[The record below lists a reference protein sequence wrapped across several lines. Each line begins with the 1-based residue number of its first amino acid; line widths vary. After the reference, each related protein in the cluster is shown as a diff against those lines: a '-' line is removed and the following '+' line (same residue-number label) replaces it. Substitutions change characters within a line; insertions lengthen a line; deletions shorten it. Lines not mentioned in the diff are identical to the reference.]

1 MASPG
6 NNKGFELASD
16 KRSRLRCRGTVPSCV
31 NYCSRN
37 QRSVRLKS
45 TKSRDSD
52 KKSRRY
58 YDGGDTV
65 SARVFLLFSRSLPRS
80 VRVLLLSRSFSLS
93 RRETDGGLYYADS
106 YYHQLNSYT
115 TSGPWCS
122 YVILGDARRWY
133 LVHEILYRVI
143 EKLVLVESIK
153 IYKPRYNYIAM
164 LLS

>member
-1 MASPG
+1 MAFPG
-6 NNKGFELASD
+6 NNKGLQLASD
-16 KRSRLRCRGTVPSCV
+16 KRSRLSCRPFCV

-58 YDGGDTV
+58 YEGGDTV
-65 SARVFLLFSRSLPRS
+65 SGRVFLLAPCSDPPVEPSLAR
-80 VRVLLLSRSFSLS
+80 SLS

-133 LVHEILYRVI
+133 LVHRYICGHEILYRVTK
-143 EKLVLVESIK
+143 KLVLVEWIK
-153 IYKPRYNYIAM
+153 I
-164 LLS
+164 